1 MRKILLG
8 VVLLS
13 LAPALA
19 HALSVSVQEVALR
32 FPEGGPFPKAVLLT
46 VTSAGP

>member
-8 VVLLS
+8 AVLLS

-19 HALSVSVQEVALR
+19 HALSVSVQEVA
-32 FPEGGPFPKAVLLT
+32 PTHEGLPGSAV
-46 VTSAGP
+46 GG